1 MTIQKTSL
9 KASPRIPG
17 EQSVLF
23 FRTTT
28 LHCAALVEAEVQEVP
43 FHLGMELRC
52 ATQQVRYLYVT
63 GVEIA
68 GHLLSFTLW
77 LSSDRF

>member
-1 MTIQKTSL
+1 MSVDIAMYPLEGEVSFSL
-9 KASPRIPG
+9 ELLPSTMLPWWR
-17 EQSVLF
+17 Q
-23 FRTTT
+23 RYRD
-28 LHCAALVEAEVQEVP
+28 VP
-43 FHLGMELRC
+43 FYLGMELRC
-52 ATQQVRYLYVT
+52 ATQQVSCLYAT